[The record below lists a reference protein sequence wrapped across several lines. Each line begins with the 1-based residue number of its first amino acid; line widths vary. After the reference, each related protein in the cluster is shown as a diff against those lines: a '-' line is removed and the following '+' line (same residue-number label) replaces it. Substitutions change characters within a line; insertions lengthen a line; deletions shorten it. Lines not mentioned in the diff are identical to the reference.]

1 MVGQIILHLAAP
13 NTPNGNPNRVLVA
26 IDLYDGRVSAAWR
39 EGFAGSGVGEAIP
52 TDWYLS
58 QRGAV
63 ARAEFRIPVSASVAR
78 DFLKEGQSAMAEKV
92 ARAKRQR
99 YSHGGEE

>member
-1 MVGQIILHLAAP
+1 MVGHVILHLAAP

-26 IDLYDGRVSAAWR
+26 IDLYDGCISAAWK
-39 EGFAGSGVGEAIP
+39 EGYAGSGVGEAIP

-78 DFLKEGQSAMAEKV
+78 DFLKEGQSAMAEQV
-92 ARAKRQR
+92 ARAKHRR
-99 YSHGGEE
+99 YLTGGEA